1 MYSLASTLENT
12 SESWRG
18 RGKGGGERGKEERG
32 GERIRK
38 GIEGMRNP

>member
-18 RGKGGGERGKEERG
+18 RGKGGGG
-32 GERIRK
+32 GGASTVKAFIK
-38 GIEGMRNP
+38 VPL